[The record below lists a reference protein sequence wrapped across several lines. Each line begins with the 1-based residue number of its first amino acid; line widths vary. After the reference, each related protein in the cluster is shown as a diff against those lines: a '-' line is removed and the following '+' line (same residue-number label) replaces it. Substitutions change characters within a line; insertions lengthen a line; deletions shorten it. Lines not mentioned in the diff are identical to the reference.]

1 MDRDWQSLRDCTPW
15 VRKLPSK
22 YLKSNIRFGS
32 QPFPNLP
39 EEEDMETFLRWL
51 HAKETLVFASD
62 YPHGDWD
69 EPTTFLLGE
78 DQELRNR
85 IMYRN
90 ASELYGLELED

>member
-62 YPHGDWD
+62 YPHWDWD